1 MYFIIDKIDGY
12 TEESIGNKYLTL
24 ISKIKNKE
32 VLTKYRGLLNKIKN
46 LIEKING
53 NPGDSEIILK

>member
-32 VLTKYRGLLNKIKN
+32 VLTKYRELWNNIKN

-53 NPGDSEIILK
+53 KPGDSEIILK

>member
-1 MYFIIDKIDGY
+1 MQIICTLIDGY

-24 ISKIKNKE
+24 IPEIKNKE
-32 VLTKYRGLLNKIKN
+32 VLTKYRELWNKIKN

-53 NPGDSEIILK
+53 KPGDSEIILK